1 MDRCEQLQKLSREH
15 QDSLI
20 MAEKIAVI
28 AKSSNQ
34 NLLME
39 GIDILKKYNETELEV
54 HLQHEERTI
63 FMTMMEHYREYSEL
77 CISLGKEHGF
87 MRSIVEEITPET
99 AKKDLAGFANVLKQ
113 HSIREENE
121 LFPIIE
127 SVFTQEQ
134 LDEVLN
140 FKPWLPLH

>member
-15 QDSLI
+15 EDSLL
-20 MAEKIAVI
+20 MADKIARI
-28 AKSSNQ
+28 AEEDDKNS
-34 NLLME
+34 LMK

-63 FMTMMEHYREYSEL
+63 FMTMMQHYREYSEL
-77 CISLGKEHGF
+77 CIALGKEHGF

-99 AKKDLAGFANVLKQ
+99 AKKDLADFANVLKQ
-113 HSIREENE
+113 HSLREENE

-127 SVFTQEQ
+127 SKFTKEQ
-134 LDEVLN
+134 LDLVLN
-140 FKPWLPLH
+140 FEPWLPLH